1 MQIANPIY
9 DVVFKY
15 LMEDTESADLILA
28 TILAEEIVALTVL
41 PQEYTIPLPQRS
53 WTVYRLDFAATIRK
67 PDGTEKQVLIEIQ
80 KAKFA
85 ADIMRFRRYLGDQ
98 YQKKTN
104 VYVMADDGKTTRHAR
119 PIVSVY
125 FLGYQLEHVTA
136 PVIKVARQYVDV
148 TTGEILREHE
158 EFIESLTHDSYV
170 IQIPCLRPDHKTDV
184 EQLLRIFDQH
194 YAIDENAHILRIN
207 EEDMPRKYRRIL
219 RRLHRAVE
227 EPEVQQAMDAED
239 DILEELQDLE
249 RAIARKDQ
257 TISEQGQALAEQERA
272 LTEKDQALAE
282 QKQALKAQQQV
293 IEELRKQ
300 LSTGA

>member
-1 MQIANPIY
+1 MMHIANPMY

-15 LMEDTESADLILA
+15 LMEDPESAILLLS
-28 TILAEEIVALTVL
+28 TILDEEIMTLTVL
-41 PQEYTIPLPQRS
+41 PQEQTILLPQRS
-53 WTVYRLDFAATIRK
+53 LTVYRLDFAATVK
-67 PDGTEKQVLIEIQ
+67 QPDGTEQQILIEIQ

-104 VYVMADDGKTTRHAR
+104 VYVTTHQGEKTRHAR

-125 FLGYQLEHVTA
+125 FLGYRLDHVTA

-148 TTGEILREHE
+148 TTGDILQARE

-170 IQIPCLRPDHKTDV
+170 IQIPCLRPEHTTEV
-184 EQLLRIFDQH
+184 EQLLSVFDQRH
-194 YAIDENAHILRIN
+194 ATEDGHILRIN
-207 EEDMPRKYRRIL
+207 EADVPKKYRRIL

-227 EPEVQQAMDAED
+227 EPAVQQTMDAED

-249 RAIARKDQ
+249 RAIARKDE
-257 TISEQGQALAEQERA
+257 TIAEQGKALAEQE
-272 LTEKDQALAE
+272 QALAE
-282 QKQALKAQQQV
+282 KERALAEQQKV
-293 IEELRKQ
+293 IESLRQQ
-300 LSTGA
+300 LHPSAL

>member
-1 MQIANPIY
+1 MHIANPMY

-15 LMEDTESADLILA
+15 LMEDPESAILLLS
-28 TILAEEIVALTVL
+28 TILDEEIVSLTVL
-41 PQEYTIPLPQRS
+41 PQEQTILLPQRS
-53 WTVYRLDFAATIRK
+53 LTVYRLDFAATVKR
-67 PDGTEKQVLIEIQ
+67 PDGTEQQILIEIQ

-104 VYVMADDGKTTRHAR
+104 VYVTVHDGKATRHAR

-125 FLGYQLEHVTA
+125 FLGYRLDHVTA

-148 TTGEILREHE
+148 TTGDILQARE

-170 IQIPCLRPDHKTDV
+170 IQVPCLRPAHQTEV
-184 EQLLRIFDQH
+184 EQLLSLFDQRH
-194 YAIDENAHILRIN
+194 ATEDGHILRID
-207 EEDMPRKYRRIL
+207 EADVPKKYRRIL

-227 EPEVQQAMDAED
+227 EPAVQQTMDAED

-249 RAIARKDQ
+249 RAIARKDE
-257 TISEQGQALAEQERA
+257 TIAEQGKALAEKEQALAEQQKLIDA
-272 LTEKDQALAE
+272 LRE
-282 QKQALKAQQQV
+282 QLHTSAP
-293 IEELRKQ
+293 
-300 LSTGA
+300 